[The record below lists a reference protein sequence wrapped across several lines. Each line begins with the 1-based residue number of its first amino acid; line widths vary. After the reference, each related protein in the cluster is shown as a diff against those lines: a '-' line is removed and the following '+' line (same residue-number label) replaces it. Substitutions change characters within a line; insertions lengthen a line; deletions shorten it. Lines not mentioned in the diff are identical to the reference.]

1 MNVFISAPLF
11 DLDGTV
17 SLTKVSPDGL
27 AGFQRRNNRI
37 ATLDGGAAIPDF
49 GYSEADRTFDIR
61 WNAISEP
68 TVEAVRRMAKSYS
81 RLIVST
87 KEGCY
92 LGAPGPFNLSNG
104 EAQFQILVEKRLDQ

>member
-1 MNVFISAPLF
+1 MNVFISAPIF
-11 DLDGTV
+11 DLDGTI
-17 SLTKVSPDGL
+17 SLTKVAPDGL
-27 AGFQRRNNRI
+27 AGFERRNNRI

-61 WNAISEP
+61 WIARSKSA
-68 TVEAVRRMAKSYS
+68 VETVRRLAKSYS

-87 KEGCY
+87 EEGCY

-104 EAQFQILVEKRLDQ
+104 EAQFQIMVEKRLDQ